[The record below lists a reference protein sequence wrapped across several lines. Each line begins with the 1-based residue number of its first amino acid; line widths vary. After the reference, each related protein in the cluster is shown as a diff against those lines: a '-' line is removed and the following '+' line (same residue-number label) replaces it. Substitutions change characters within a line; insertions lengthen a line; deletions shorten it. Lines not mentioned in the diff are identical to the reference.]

1 MEKQIIVKMTTI
13 HAFMVGLVVAMVGL
27 LTSLQTYAQ
36 SVPEKVEIDINAGG
50 GPAWYGQPWVW
61 ALGIAL
67 FIIIIVAITRGGSK
81 TRA

>member
-36 SVPEKVEIDINAGG
+36 SVPEKVEVDISVAGE
-50 GPAWYGQPWVW
+50 PAWYGQPWVW

-67 FIIIIVAITRGGSK
+67 FIIILVAITRSGSK
-81 TRA
+81 SRG